1 MIYRPCPPRELP
13 LRKRSRTILKEKR
26 FGGECQFEMMT
37 RVGEDGIIYQDE
49 RCPLCHQ
56 HCPQELSK
64 HNQPIDWGLVPYRD
78 NQACVGYCPIDCK
91 WGERTVKNDCKAQQE
106 EYFDSVRE
114 EREENHSEW
123 EWKGPENCY
132 LSDALATLGDNE
144 LFDMAEQ
151 YWIELTTKLEEMKK
165 CNCEDSWPLTTYDIK
180 VLKKFEKENRRERD
194 MRKLVRIINRHA
206 QNDLEKLNELTRNEV
221 KREAEVPVL
230 DGLFGGKPCIR
241 TDGRTLTIRSSIDEK
256 FNRSSQYNRNSWD
269 EINNFGYC
277 PLVMC
282 YPCAKNKAE
291 GGRDLLKK
299 ECLGRFI
306 WSTWGEWGAC
316 DSICAETGRRTRKR
330 KCQSICSN
338 DEQDV
343 SKCEKWYNN
352 VLKKTVDG
360 AIDKTKCEPCPTEV
374 QPAWSEWGP
383 WSNVDWIREA
393 DKDVCSSEDYYTMT
407 RKRECILPNRGTTMS
422 CGGDST
428 ERREIPK
435 PRCETDGGMEFTI
448 VKEVVAGNGIDINL
462 SMEEV
467 ASGSA
472 DGDSNIEFY

>member
-1 MIYRPCPPRELP
+1 M
-13 LRKRSRTILKEKR
+13 
-26 FGGECQFEMMT
+26 GGQFEMMT

-241 TDGRTLTIRSSIDEK
+241 TDGSKYFFKTLRLIILFVTCDLHHYLRIN
-256 FNRSSQYNRNSWD
+256 FN
-269 EINNFGYC
+269 
-277 PLVMC
+277 
-282 YPCAKNKAE
+282 
-291 GGRDLLKK
+291 
-299 ECLGRFI
+299 FI
-306 WSTWGEWGAC
+306 
-316 DSICAETGRRTRKR
+316 
-330 KCQSICSN
+330 
-338 DEQDV
+338 
-343 SKCEKWYNN
+343 
-352 VLKKTVDG
+352 
-360 AIDKTKCEPCPTEV
+360 
-374 QPAWSEWGP
+374 
-383 WSNVDWIREA
+383 
-393 DKDVCSSEDYYTMT
+393 
-407 RKRECILPNRGTTMS
+407 
-422 CGGDST
+422 
-428 ERREIPK
+428 
-435 PRCETDGGMEFTI
+435 
-448 VKEVVAGNGIDINL
+448 
-462 SMEEV
+462 
-467 ASGSA
+467 
-472 DGDSNIEFY
+472 